1 MKAPIEQSETVVMRP
16 GWHHLLFLHWRV
28 RPEVLRPLI
37 PTELDIDTFDG
48 WAYVGLVPF
57 AMTRVRPHWLPAPLA
72 RLSEDFLETNVR
84 TYVRLR
90 GANAPDERPGVWFWS
105 LDAANL
111 PAVLAARAWFKLP
124 YFWAQMRLKQRD
136 DSIQYSSRRLFPG
149 PRGAGCK
156 VLCRP
161 CGETAAAR
169 EGTLEE
175 FLVERYLLYSQKG
188 NHLFCGRVQHAPYQ
202 LQRAQVLSCEENLL
216 QAAGIVRPDEAP
228 LAHYACGVDVEI
240 FPLHRVS

>member
-1 MKAPIEQSETVVMRP
+1 MNQHVVMRP

-28 RPEVLRPLI
+28 RPETLRPLL
-37 PTELDIDTFDG
+37 PAELDIDTFEG

-57 AMTRVRPHWLPAPLA
+57 SMTRVRPNWLPTPLA
-72 RLSEDFLETNVR
+72 RFSDRFAETNVR

-90 GANAPDERPGVWFWS
+90 GASAGSEKPGVWFWS

-124 YFWAQMRLKQRD
+124 YFWAQIKLEHQSD
-136 DSIQYSSRRLFPG
+136 TIHYSSRRLLPG

-156 VLCRP
+156 VLYRP
-161 CGETAAAR
+161 CGEVEAAR
-169 EGTLEE
+169 QGTLEH

-188 NHLFCGRVQHAPYQ
+188 PRLFCGRVQHAPYP
-202 LQRAQVLSCEENLL
+202 LQRAQVLSLEENLL
-216 QAAGIVRPDEAP
+216 QASGIARPHEKP
-228 LAHYACGVDVEI
+228 LAHYAIGVDVEI
-240 FPLHRVS
+240 FPPQAVL